1 MRWQILKK
9 NTEDEYKKDLVAR
22 IEKIRADIDKMV
34 SSEGRNAC
42 NQELLNEVSKY
53 INMVLESIFPLYI
66 QKTAGLMPKIRNF
79 SVKMWLYICAFLY
92 FFLVQ

>member
-1 MRWQILKK
+1 MKK

-42 NQELLNEVSKY
+42 NQELLDLSHQLDELIMKLMKY
-53 INMVLESIFPLYI
+53 PN
-66 QKTAGLMPKIRNF
+66 T
-79 SVKMWLYICAFLY
+79 
-92 FFLVQ
+92 